1 MSPGLARL
9 YCVPVH
15 YTDLWK
21 IRAPLHEVEGFKMT
35 HFDAIIEAAASVSDN
50 TVEPHPLW
58 EYPAIALGEATLIAE
73 LDITTTEVPSYNIE
87 FSGECLVMDRSKV
100 SYEIEMGAFYSGMN
114 NFLGSERSG
123 TVDGM
128 AAGC

>member
-1 MSPGLARL
+1 MPGLARL

-58 EYPAIALGEATLIAE
+58 EYPAIALGEATLLAE
-73 LDITTTEVPSYNIE
+73 LDLTTKVPSNNIE
-87 FSGECLVMDRSKV
+87 FSGECLVTDRSKV
-100 SYEIEMGAFYSGMN
+100 GDELTQMKLVRFIQ
-114 NFLGSERSG
+114 R
-123 TVDGM
+123 
-128 AAGC
+128 

>member
-58 EYPAIALGEATLIAE
+58 EYPAIALGEATLLAE
-73 LDITTTEVPSYNIE
+73 LDLTTKVPSNNIE
-87 FSGECLVMDRSKV
+87 FSGECLVTDRSKV
-100 SYEIEMGAFYSGMN
+100 SDELTQLKLVRFTQS
-114 NFLGSERSG
+114 
-123 TVDGM
+123 
-128 AAGC
+128 

>member
-58 EYPAIALGEATLIAE
+58 EYPAVALGEATLLAE
-73 LDITTTEVPSYNIE
+73 LDLTTKVPSNNID
-87 FSGECLVMDRSKV
+87 FSGECLVTDRSKV
-100 SYEIEMGAFYSGMN
+100 SDELTQLKLVRFIK
-114 NFLGSERSG
+114 R
-123 TVDGM
+123 
-128 AAGC
+128 

>member
-1 MSPGLARL
+1 
-9 YCVPVH
+9 
-15 YTDLWK
+15 
-21 IRAPLHEVEGFKMT
+21 MT

-58 EYPAIALGEATLIAE
+58 EYPAIALGEATLLAE
-73 LDITTTEVPSYNIE
+73 LDLTTKVPSNNIE

-100 SYEIEMGAFYSGMN
+100 SNEIEIGAFYSEMN
-114 NFLGSERSG
+114 NFPGSERSG

>member
-58 EYPAIALGEATLIAE
+58 EYPATALGEAKLLAE
-73 LDITTTEVPSYNIE
+73 LDLTAKVPSHNIE
-87 FSGECLVMDRSKV
+87 FSGECLVTDRSKV
-100 SYEIEMGAFYSGMN
+100 SDELTQLKLVRFTQS
-114 NFLGSERSG
+114 
-123 TVDGM
+123 
-128 AAGC
+128 